1 LYELLVVHNSVQP
14 SEFWEMSPKEVL
26 FYIKAKVGEDNKTL
40 NDNTVN
46 RLDER
51 RAELEAKG
59 VVVI

>member
-1 LYELLVVHNSVQP
+1 
-14 SEFWEMSPKEVL
+14 MSPKEVL